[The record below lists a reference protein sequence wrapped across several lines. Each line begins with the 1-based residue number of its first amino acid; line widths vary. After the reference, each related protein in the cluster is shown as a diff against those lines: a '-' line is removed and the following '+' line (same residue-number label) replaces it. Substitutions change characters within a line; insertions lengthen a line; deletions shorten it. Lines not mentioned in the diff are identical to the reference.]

1 PPSQE
6 TGARSKMFPPT
17 IQEEMVSDLLL
28 RIDVRKP
35 MGPDGV
41 HPRVLRE
48 LAGVLTKPLPIIFQ
62 QSWLT
67 GEVPADWKSTN
78 KTLMYKKGLKDDPG
92 NYSPVS
98 LASVPGK
105 LMEQIILSSVM
116 QHMQD
121 NQVI

>member
-1 PPSQE
+1 
-6 TGARSKMFPPT
+6 PPT

-28 RIDVRKP
+28 HTDMHKS
-35 MGPDGV
+35 MGPDVV
-41 HPRVLRE
+41 HPRMLRE
-48 LAGVLTKPLPIIFQ
+48 LAGVLIKPLCIIYL

-78 KTLMYKKGLKDDPG
+78 ITPIYKKGQKDYPG
-92 NYSPVS
+92 NYRPVS
-98 LASVPGK
+98 LTSVPGK
-105 LMEQIILSSVM
+105 LMEQIILSFIM